1 MAFYAD
7 LKITPANKSQ
17 NLDSS
22 ISGITK
28 EKLNEKRLKILLDIS
43 TGLFAANNYTDIG
56 NTIFSNIRKYEV
68 GINMSGKL
76 SVYDWEK
83 DEYTTVYITDVP
95 AEKNT
100 IYLSNKEKLSDVKFF
115 SKYAI
120 DHKETLVVQNSHSEF
135 ALSISHDLINFEAH
149 SMIYV
154 PMFYEDKL
162 IGLFSLGR
170 SPKNSMDEDFVD
182 FLESLGNYVS
192 IAILRFLNE
201 EKIKEAEE
209 TLRQREQLLRMAI
222 DYSADWEYWISP
234 NNELIYSSPSCFKI
248 SGYTREEF
256 KEKPDLFIEIV
267 HEEDIEKVKTY
278 FKKTSETKLE
288 FRIIHK
294 NGNIVW
300 IDHHSQP
307 IHDEKG
313 NYLGKRA
320 SNRDITDKK
329 KIEEELLASQEN
341 LKKAKEQAEIANK
354 SKSEFLANMSHE
366 IRTPMNAI
374 LGFSEILLSQ
384 IKVPKYEE
392 YLKTI
397 VNSGKTLLSIINDIL
412 DLSKIEAGRMEFNYE
427 PVDISGILEE
437 IKMIFSQK
445 VKEKNLKFIL
455 DIQGADKKG
464 YILDEVRIRQVILNL
479 VGNAIKFTEK
489 GYVRVGLIT
498 EEHKEDPEKV
508 NLVIEVEDTG
518 IGVSDSEKEKIFGAF
533 IQQSNQSTK
542 KYGGT
547 GLGLAICKKLVE
559 KMNGT
564 ISLESE
570 LGKGSKF
577 IVSIPNLD
585 TFDLKDFQREAIL
598 PRDLDVVFEPT
609 DILVVDDI
617 KHNRDLIK
625 GYLEN
630 NNLTI
635 HEATNGK
642 EALEFLKTNKPSLIL
657 MDIWM
662 PEMNGYDATQI
673 IKKNPDLKNLPVI
686 AFTASAMK
694 ETEKKIIELF
704 DGYLRKPINK
714 KELFQELR
722 KYLKFQIRK
731 VAKENQPEI
740 SNVLKDNLKTLEAIE
755 YLPQLTNILENEFL
769 KEAEKLSNAL
779 VISNLK
785 DFLEKLKIVHQKY
798 PVPLIADFIEDISK
812 NIDNFK
818 IVKVKNLIKEFPL
831 LVEQLKNRGLE
842 NE

>member
-1 MAFYAD
+1 
-7 LKITPANKSQ
+7 L
-17 NLDSS
+17 
-22 ISGITK
+22 
-28 EKLNEKRLKILLDIS
+28 
-43 TGLFAANNYTDIG
+43 
-56 NTIFSNIRKYEV
+56 
-68 GINMSGKL
+68 
-76 SVYDWEK
+76 
-83 DEYTTVYITDVP
+83 
-95 AEKNT
+95 
-100 IYLSNKEKLSDVKFF
+100 
-115 SKYAI
+115 
-120 DHKETLVVQNSHSEF
+120 
-135 ALSISHDLINFEAH
+135 
-149 SMIYV
+149 
-154 PMFYEDKL
+154 
-162 IGLFSLGR
+162 
-170 SPKNSMDEDFVD
+170 
-182 FLESLGNYVS
+182 
-192 IAILRFLNE
+192 
-201 EKIKEAEE
+201 
-209 TLRQREQLLRMAI
+209 
-222 DYSADWEYWISP
+222 EYWISP
-234 NNELIYSSPSCFKI
+234 NNELIYSSPSCLKI

-256 KEKPDLFIEIV
+256 KKKPDLFIEIV

-307 IHDEKG
+307 IYDEKG

-609 DILVVDDI
+609 DI
-617 KHNRDLIK
+617 
-625 GYLEN
+625 
-630 NNLTI
+630 
-635 HEATNGK
+635 
-642 EALEFLKTNKPSLIL
+642 
-657 MDIWM
+657 W
-662 PEMNGYDATQI
+662 
-673 IKKNPDLKNLPVI
+673 
-686 AFTASAMK
+686 
-694 ETEKKIIELF
+694 
-704 DGYLRKPINK
+704 
-714 KELFQELR
+714 
-722 KYLKFQIRK
+722 
-731 VAKENQPEI
+731 
-740 SNVLKDNLKTLEAIE
+740 
-755 YLPQLTNILENEFL
+755 
-769 KEAEKLSNAL
+769 LSM
-779 VISNLK
+779 I
-785 DFLEKLKIVHQKY
+785 
-798 PVPLIADFIEDISK
+798 
-812 NIDNFK
+812 
-818 IVKVKNLIKEFPL
+818 
-831 LVEQLKNRGLE
+831 
-842 NE
+842 